1 MSWRL
6 DVENVAGIRR
16 GSATLE
22 PGLNAV
28 RASNWQGKSSFL
40 AAIATAFG
48 TTSPLTEG
56 ATEGRV
62 SLSTDEREYA
72 VELTRDGRRV
82 RTTGEPYLSDE
93 VDRVCADLFAFL
105 GEENEIRRAV
115 REGDDLEPLLTRP
128 LDFED
133 IDANIAAARRER
145 DRVDE
150 ALSEAEDAAER
161 LPTLVARVSEL
172 ETEVEELEAKRAA
185 SADAAGGDETREALS
200 DARAERS
207 RVQSRIDRLE
217 STAERVR
224 ERLESSREELDGLDV
239 EDDDELA
246 RELDAAK
253 QELRQQE
260 RDIELLRG
268 VYDANRRVVAE
279 DRSELLTD
287 VTHGLVDDDLACWV
301 CGAETDASSVTARLD
316 DLAERIDRRT
326 EAAEASRERVE
337 ELTERVESREK
348 RRRRERELQT
358 DVRELR
364 ERRSD
369 LERRL
374 DDARERDDELG
385 ERIDDLRERIESDAE
400 QVTDIESDLKYAKTR
415 LDDAKSELESS
426 ESKAEEL
433 ESLRSQRQSLTEEI
447 TRLRRRKQEIKKETR
462 DAFDDAIRDVVTLFE
477 TGFESA
483 RLTSEFELVVA
494 RDGREASLDALS
506 EGEVELLGL
515 ATALA
520 GYEAFDVAERVPVM
534 LVDRLGGIA
543 DENLGRLT
551 DYLSGTATYLVMT
564 AYPEHSAVE
573 GHDIDPADW
582 SVVSDSTA
590 PREAE

>member
-1 MSWRL
+1 VTVRYRDGVEIELSDGTRVVCDADDPDG
-6 DVENVAGIRR
+6 DVTVVSHAHGDHLPAG
-16 GSATLE
+16 E
-22 PGLNAV
+22 
-28 RASNWQGKSSFL
+28 
-40 AAIATAFG
+40 ATAVC
-48 TTSPLTEG
+48 SPLT
-56 ATEGRV
+56 A
-62 SLSTDEREYA
+62 A
-72 VELTRDGRRV
+72 
-82 RTTGEPYLSDE
+82 
-93 VDRVCADLFAFL
+93 L
-105 GEENEIRRAV
+105 G
-115 REGDDLEPLLTRP
+115 T
-128 LDFED
+128 
-133 IDANIAAARRER
+133 ARRENPLHR
-145 DRVDE
+145 TTDDRV
-150 ALSEAEDAAER
+150 AL
-161 LPTLVARVSEL
+161 LPAGHVAGS
-172 ETEVEELEAKRAA
+172 RAA
-185 SADAAGGDETREALS
+185 LITDPDGTRYCYTGDVCT
-200 DARAERS
+200 RS
-207 RVQSRIDRLE
+207 RLYLDGFEPPDADVLIVESTYGEPGYEFPPHETVAADIGEWLGETAAPVLLFGYALGRAQKLQLLADRAGRTVYTTDAVVRVNEAIEAHRDVSFPARGYGDDVDLSAGDALVLPMTTARIDW
-217 STAERVR
+217 
-224 ERLESSREELDGLDV
+224 
-239 EDDDELA
+239 
-246 RELDAAK
+246 
-253 QELRQQE
+253 
-260 RDIELLRG
+260 I
-268 VYDANRRVVAE
+268 
-279 DRSELLTD
+279 
-287 VTHGLVDDDLACWV
+287 
-301 CGAETDASSVTARLD
+301 D